1 MKIYLIGMPGSG
13 KTTLGKQV
21 ASDLP
26 TSFVDL
32 DYEIESREKKSIP
45 EIFSQQGEDYFRMV
59 ESELLREWAASDKSF
74 VMATGGG
81 TPCFFQ
87 GIDVMT
93 QTGISIFLD
102 TPIDLLLKRL
112 EKKSGRPLLQSKDND
127 ELRNKLE
134 TLRQSRLPFYQRA
147 QITLQSPTFT
157 SLMDKIRFRK

>member
-59 ESELLREWAASDKSF
+59 ESELLKEWAASDKSF

-87 GIDVMT
+87 GIDVMM

-102 TPIDLLLKRL
+102 TPIDLLVQRL
-112 EKKSGRPLLQSKDND
+112 EKKSGRPLLQSKDNN

-134 TLRQSRLPFYQRA
+134 ALRQSRLPFYQRA
-147 QITLQSPTFT
+147 QITLQNPTFT
-157 SLMDKIRFRK
+157 SLMDKIRLRK